1 MMEELYQELIM
12 DHGKNPRNF
21 RVMDDADVIKEGF
34 NPLCGDQITLYLKF
48 ENDMVV
54 DASFSGSGCAIS
66 TASSSLMTQAV
77 KGKSITEVEALFKDF
92 QALAKGESDN
102 ADNLGKLVAL
112 AGVKQYPMRVK
123 CATLA
128 WHTLL
133 AGVHGDNDEIS
144 TE

>member
-1 MMEELYQELIM
+1 MMDELYQELIM

-21 RVMDDADVIKEGF
+21 RVIDNADVVKEGF
-34 NPLCGDQITLYLKF
+34 NPLCGDQITLYIKL
-48 ENDMVV
+48 ENDIVT
-54 DASFSGSGCAIS
+54 DSSFQGSGCAIS

-77 KGKSITEVEALFKDF
+77 KGKSISEVEKIFSEF
-92 QALAKGESDN
+92 QALVKGESE
-102 ADNLGKLVAL
+102 ASDNLGKLIAL

-128 WHTLL
+128 WHTLM
-133 AGVHGDNDEIS
+133 AGVHGDNTEIS